1 MERIYLILDREGQAI
16 AQAVL
21 ESPRITEVMQ
31 LRLTDEETDID
42 FMEIGEVQCIGLDN
56 SSVSI
61 RGEVTLQRG
70 ERLVIKPSTTL
81 GAEAREN
88 LRIQTNFESVM
99 YPVTGY
105 WKGQRLI
112 RGLDLSCGGIAF
124 FAAQTLENGEIVQ
137 IVLPVTDSP
146 LLLCTRILRELP
158 SGDRMPLY
166 AARFVDLCQDEE
178 FAIRAAVFSIQV
190 SKPRRKK
197 MSDLDD

>member
-1 MERIYLILDREGQAI
+1 MERIYLILNKEGQAL

-31 LRLTDEETDID
+31 LRLMDEETDIN
-42 FMEIGEVQCIGLDN
+42 FLEIGEVQCIGLDN

-61 RGEVTLQRG
+61 RGVVTMQRG
-70 ERLVIKPSTTL
+70 ERLVIKPGATL

-105 WKGQRLI
+105 WKGQRRI
-112 RGLDLSCGGIAF
+112 KGLDLSCGGIAF
-124 FAAQTLENGEIVQ
+124 FAAEPLQNGEIVE

-146 LLLCTRILRELP
+146 LLLHTRILRELP
-158 SGDRMPLY
+158 SKEKMPLF
-166 AARFVDLCQDEE
+166 AARFVDLCLDEE
-178 FAIRAAVFSIQV
+178 FLIRKAVFSIQV

-197 MSDLDD
+197 MEDLDK